1 MLITGKRSA
10 SVRCVLT
17 SIIFYIHKQELLSIL
32 DQNPMQEK
40 ILLAIAEQRINNKP
54 EAKPRYLDKAIEYLK
69 GSSEKSVFNTA
80 YAEKLQALK
89 RFDID
94 SKD

>member
-1 MLITGKRSA
+1 M
-10 SVRCVLT
+10 
-17 SIIFYIHKQELLSIL
+17 
-32 DQNPMQEK
+32 
-40 ILLAIAEQRINNKP
+40 
-54 EAKPRYLDKAIEYLK
+54 IEYLK

>member
-1 MLITGKRSA
+1 
-10 SVRCVLT
+10 
-17 SIIFYIHKQELLSIL
+17 
-32 DQNPMQEK
+32 
-40 ILLAIAEQRINNKP
+40 LLAIAEQRINNKP